1 LARGKYH
8 FDLFNASI
16 VAEIDLSKLGDALD
30 TFLGEGGNDDLLNQI
45 IENWWNQRVY
55 PEIARSMDEK
65 KINAS
70 SALKQSFVPGEIVK
84 SPTSINTILLAEDY
98 WEFVEYGRKPTRGTV
113 TLKALR
119 ICGSPSKNGSPTKES
134 SQQTQN
140 MTYDSLAKAI
150 AKKIHRRG
158 TKANPFLSDAFTE
171 SLQMELVN
179 ELNARLGDLI
189 FAVEVKS

>member
-1 LARGKYH
+1 M
-8 FDLFNASI
+8 
-16 VAEIDLSKLGDALD
+16 AEIDLNKLGDALD
-30 TFLGEGGNDDLLNQI
+30 SFLGDENVGNPVNNLLEQI
-45 IENWWNQRVY
+45 IRNWWNERVY

-84 SPTSINTILLAEDY
+84 TPTSINTLLMAEDY
-98 WEFVEYGRKPTRGTV
+98 WEFVEYGRKPTRNGHVEGTPY
-113 TLKALR
+113 LWQS
-119 ICGSPSKNGSPTKES
+119 IKEWIAYKGIKPREDQS
-134 SQQTQN
+134 
-140 MTYDSLAKAI
+140 YDSLAKAI

-158 TKANPFLSDAFTE
+158 TKATHFLSDAFTE